1 MSLVSRGVRGVFK
14 SPVRSVA
21 VLLLLTLSVTA
32 VLVMILVRG
41 SVDQR
46 LALLRDTVGT
56 DIQVRPVGSFQGA
69 GEPLIDS
76 EVQELEAL
84 DHVVAVD
91 RVLQAQYNGDALES
105 AIDFS
110 SFEGRGGGGT
120 GGVFGDG
127 AGGTPRVIPISF
139 NGVSSLERP
148 QLLGGRF
155 GAAQGEFTLAGGRVF
170 TGDEGADHVVV
181 IGETLAEK
189 NELAVGS
196 LLNLEDTAPLEV
208 IGIFSSGNQ
217 FGDNSLYMPLG
228 TLRQIIG
235 ADDGI
240 SLVTLY
246 VDSVD
251 NLQLVTAA
259 ITGALREGR
268 VDVSSDLD
276 IVERQSA
283 SLSDIRD
290 SSSAGTVAALAGA
303 GGVILLATFLVV
315 RERTREIGVLK
326 AIGASWSQLLAQF
339 TVESLT
345 ISVVAGVTGFVL
357 ALATSQT
364 VAAQFFDP
372 TPQTLDFGGFSRFR
386 PGGGEQEGFGGL
398 FGGQFGGG
406 SLGPLDI
413 SVSPDLLL
421 YALGVVMTLS
431 LLGGLVEAVYI
442 ARLNPAEVLR
452 RE

>member
-1 MSLVSRGVRGVFK
+1 M
-14 SPVRSVA
+14 RSVA

-41 SVDQR
+41 SVDER
-46 LALLRDTVGT
+46 LASLRDTVGT

-110 SFEGRGGGGT
+110 LFGGRGDGST

-155 GAAQGEFTLAGGRVF
+155 GAAQGEFTIADGRVF

-189 NELAVGS
+189 NELPVGS

-251 NLQLVTAA
+251 NLQLVSAE
-259 ITGALREGR
+259 ITGVLGEGR

-283 SLSDIRD
+283 SLSDIRA
-290 SSSAGTVAALAGA
+290 SSTAGTVAALAGA

-372 TPQTLDFGGFSRFR
+372 TPQTRDFGGFSRFR

-431 LLGGLVEAVYI
+431 LLGGLVAAVYI